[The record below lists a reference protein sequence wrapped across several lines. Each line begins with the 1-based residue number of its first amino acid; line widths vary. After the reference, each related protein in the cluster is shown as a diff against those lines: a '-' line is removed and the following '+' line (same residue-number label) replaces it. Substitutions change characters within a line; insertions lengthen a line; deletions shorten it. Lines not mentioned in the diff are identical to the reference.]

1 MAIQRH
7 KSSIGSDTV
16 EIAVRSVLGVIVLSF
31 CLFAADDFRCFPLTG
46 RTAIKEVPG
55 HLFNNPLL
63 PGGILADYKGYQL
76 FLIRTASNQKAA
88 FLLLD
93 YKKSLQTPKY
103 LANMGGF
110 FGMDRSNQP
119 HYVFAKGPF
128 LAGIVGLP
136 QDQADPIAR
145 QFAGRIPL
153 Q

>member
-1 MAIQRH
+1 ML
-7 KSSIGSDTV
+7 KTVLVSI
-16 EIAVRSVLGVIVLSF
+16 AFALCLLGG
-31 CLFAADDFRCFPLTG
+31 AGDFRFFPLTG
-46 RTAIKEVPG
+46 QLAIKEVPN
-55 HLFNNPLL
+55 HIFNNPAFP
-63 PGGILADYKGYQL
+63 PGVLADYKGYQL

-93 YKKSLQTPKY
+93 YKKTLRAPRY

-110 FGMDRSNQP
+110 FGVDSTDRP

-128 LAGIVGLP
+128 LAGVIGLP
-136 QDQADPIAR
+136 QEQADPIAR